1 MDKAALRRELR
12 KKRTALSP
20 AARQSAEQQCA
31 RRAMRLLRRGQR
43 VGMYLAAGSELSLQ
57 PLIAA
62 ALRRRIA
69 VYLPVVPAR
78 GRKLLFCR
86 LGDPRGAWQR
96 NRFGIA
102 EYRTPDSLPP
112 RLLDLVFVPL
122 VGFDAQGGRLGQ
134 GGGYYDTTF
143 AARRLRR
150 HWRHPRLI
158 GAAFELQRVER
169 IPREPHDAVL
179 DGVVTE
185 AALYRR
191 RTR

>member
-12 KKRTALSP
+12 KKRAALSLSV
-20 AARQSAEQQCA
+20 RQLAELKCA

-86 LGDPRGAWQR
+86 LGDPHGAWQR

-102 EYRTPDSLPP
+102 EYRTPDSLPA

-143 AARRLRR
+143 AARRLRQ
-150 HWRHPRLI
+150 HWRQPRLI
-158 GAAFELQRVER
+158 GVAFELQRVEQ
-169 IPREPHDAVL
+169 IPRESHDAVL
-179 DGVVTE
+179 DGIVTE
-185 AALYRR
+185 TSHYHTKR
-191 RTR
+191 